1 MRRAMN
7 RVFYEPGTA
16 MIRTGNHH
24 GNLADMPE
32 PDSTALEHSRKLTE
46 LILSEIDAGGGHISF
61 RRFMELALYAP
72 GLGYYSAGCEKI
84 GKSGDFVTAP
94 EISPLFSRCL
104 ARQCEQVLAA
114 LGQGVILEP
123 GAGTG
128 VMAAD
133 MLQELESRAAL
144 PDAYW
149 ILEPSAELRER
160 QRRTL
165 EGRVPQFLDR
175 VRWLEALPAQPFN
188 GVIVANEVLD
198 AFPFERIRIAGGVI
212 QELHVSWEN
221 GGFAWLY
228 LPADQALADYVRTII
243 DPGQLEDGYTTE
255 VNRTVQPFIAGL
267 ADVLDRGVVL
277 LVDYGYPRAEYYH
290 PQRNDGT
297 MLCHYRHRAHTDPF
311 LYVGLQDITASVD
324 FTTVV
329 EAADVSGLELC
340 GFTSQALFLLGC
352 GLDEMLNEYSGEPD
366 ALLNQARQAKL
377 LTLPAEMGERFK
389 AMGLCKRFAVPL
401 TGFGLNDQRH
411 RL

>member
-1 MRRAMN
+1 MN
-7 RVFYEPGTA
+7 QVVYEPGAA
-16 MIRTGNHH
+16 MIPTGNQH
-24 GNLADMPE
+24 GKGVAMPV
-32 PDSTALEHSRKLTE
+32 PDAAALEHSRMLTG
-46 LILSEIDAGGGHISF
+46 LIRSEIEASGGHIPF

-84 GKSGDFVTAP
+84 GEGGDFVTAP

-114 LGQGVILEP
+114 LGHGVILEP

-133 MLQELESRAAL
+133 ILQELERRDAL
-144 PDAYW
+144 PDDYW
-149 ILEPSAELRER
+149 ILEPSAELRQR

-165 EGRVPQFLDR
+165 ERQVPQFLDR
-175 VRWLEALPAQPFN
+175 VRWLEALPAQPFE
-188 GVIVANEVLD
+188 GIIVANEVLD
-198 AFPFERIRIAGGVI
+198 AFPFERVRIAGGVI
-212 QELHVSWEN
+212 EELHVTWEN
-221 GGFAWLY
+221 GGFAWLC
-228 LPADQALADYVRTII
+228 LPAEQALADYVRTII

-267 ADVLDRGVVL
+267 ADVLDSGVVL
-277 LVDYGYPRAEYYH
+277 VVDYGYPRMEYYH
-290 PQRNDGT
+290 PQRIDGT

-324 FTTVV
+324 FTTVA
-329 EAADVSGLELC
+329 EAADISGLELC
-340 GFTSQALFLLGC
+340 GFTTQALFLLGC
-352 GLDEMLNEYSGEPD
+352 GLDEMLNEYSGDPD
-366 ALLNQARQAKL
+366 ALLKQARQAKL

-389 AMGLCKRFAVPL
+389 SMGLCKRFAAPL
-401 TGFGLNDQRH
+401 TGFRLNDQRY